1 MPPIF
6 YQSSFRYLKRHPWQF
21 GLAVIGVA
29 LGVTIVLS
37 IDLTNA
43 SAQRSMGL
51 AVQSVSG
58 RSTHQIISD
67 REYLPEE
74 TYRELKQK
82 IGFRK
87 AAPVL
92 EGYAVLP
99 EKPEQV
105 FQLLGIDPFVDA
117 PFRPYLQ

>member
-1 MPPIF
+1 MPPIL

-43 SAQRSMGL
+43 SAQRSMEL

-82 IGFRK
+82 NWFQESSPCFRGLCSFARKTGSGVPVIGN
-87 AAPVL
+87 
-92 EGYAVLP
+92 
-99 EKPEQV
+99 
-105 FQLLGIDPFVDA
+105 
-117 PFRPYLQ
+117 